1 MRSFDYL
8 MLAVRDVRR
17 QPLRS
22 LLTVT
27 ALAISTAIVVT
38 LGSLTIG
45 ARQAVVSALSPD
57 NSLSTVT
64 VTSTKSGAGGLFGNV
79 QVANDQTSKLDDATV
94 SQLAQIP
101 HVQSAS
107 PRAYVW
113 EFNTFG
119 LTGASTQYVAQTQGV
134 GAENASTLPLSAG
147 REFVANSAAHEVI
160 LGAAYARQLGG
171 NGASLIGKTITVIT
185 QKGYRGDGASIP
197 PPTALQPA
205 LDAYAKTTT
214 QLQATIVGIT
224 TDGSNQNSL
233 FIPLGW
239 AHQIRT
245 EQYWM
250 DETTLKKTDQLA
262 DTGYTN
268 IVLRVDSSTSV
279 PVVAAA
285 VDNLGYGEV
294 SALGVLQK
302 LTAATAIVW
311 VVLGAIAAVALIAAS
326 LGIVNTMLMAVSEQR
341 TVIAIWRA
349 CGAPKK
355 QISRQFI
362 LHAAL
367 LGLVGGVI
375 GATAGFGITHIV
387 NQHVTDL
394 LAAQQIATVNLP
406 ASPWWLL
413 GGATVVT
420 VLFGVLAG
428 AYPAWRAARQDP
440 ATALAG
446 Q

>member
-1 MRSFDYL
+1 MRSFDYVR
-8 MLAVRDVRR
+8 LAARDVRR

-94 SQLAQIP
+94 SQLAKIP
-101 HVQSAS
+101 HVQSVS
-107 PRAYVW
+107 PRAFVW

-119 LTGASTQYVAQTQGV
+119 LTNTSTQYVAQTQGI
-134 GAENASTLPLSAG
+134 GAETASTLPLSAG
-147 REFVANSAAHEVI
+147 REFVANSAEHEVI

-171 NGASLIGKTITVIT
+171 DSQNLLGKTISITT
-185 QKGYRGDGASIP
+185 QKGYRGDGAAILP
-197 PPTALQPA
+197 VTATQA
-205 LDAYAKTTT
+205 QIDAYNKSAT
-214 QLQATIVGIT
+214 QLQATVVGIT

-239 AHQIRT
+239 AHQVRT

-250 DETTLKKTDQLA
+250 DEKTLKKTDQLA
-262 DTGYTN
+262 DNGYTS
-268 IVLRVDSSTSV
+268 IVLRADSATNV

-285 VDNLGYGEV
+285 VDSLGYGEV

-311 VVLGAIAAVALIAAS
+311 VVLGAIAVVALIAAS

-355 QISRQFI
+355 QISRQFV
-362 LHAAL
+362 LHAAI
-367 LGLVGGVI
+367 LGLLGGVI
-375 GATAGFGITHIV
+375 GAATGFGITQVV
-387 NQHVTDL
+387 NQHIAAL
-394 LAAQQIATVNLP
+394 LAAQQIATVDLP
-406 ASPWWLL
+406 AAPWWLL
-413 GGATVVT
+413 GSAAAIT

-440 ATALAG
+440 AIALAG